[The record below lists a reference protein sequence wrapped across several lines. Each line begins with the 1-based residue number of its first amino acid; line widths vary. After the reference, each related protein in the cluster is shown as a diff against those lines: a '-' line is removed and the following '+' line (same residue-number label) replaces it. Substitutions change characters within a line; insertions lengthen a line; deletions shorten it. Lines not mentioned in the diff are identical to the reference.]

1 MFTREKW
8 ECFNALEYYIK
19 QQGIDLPSKLMKYTY
34 VAKRIIMEHIYYSV
48 LSCDDITFIAEE
60 GSRAVFTQEEVE
72 NDPILRRYYFKG
84 LKGID

>member
-1 MFTREKW
+1 M
-8 ECFNALEYYIK
+8 L
-19 QQGIDLPSKLMKYTY
+19 IDLPSKLMKYTY
-34 VAKRIIMEHIYYSV
+34 VAKRVIVGYTYYSV

-72 NDPILRRYYFKG
+72 NDPILRRYYFKA